1 MCVFSEM
8 VFASDSSLNGFG
20 IYIYIYDMYGKFCR
34 HDSHVINQLCILL
47 HMHKYTADNYII

>member
-20 IYIYIYDMYGKFCR
+20 IYIYDMYGKFCR